1 MKKERIF
8 WGIFL
13 VVGAVFLI
21 ISGMHLLP
29 GIPFFRL
36 LLTILLAGCLIKSL
50 LVVSFTGILF
60 SIAFLCI
67 LHAEALGITAITPWP
82 VLGAALLGSI
92 GLSLIFPHRH
102 KYWKNHVAEEFESV
116 DQVDGNVIQLSTSFG
131 SSIKYVNSEDL
142 EHVKLECSFGA
153 MKVYFDNAIIQSGK
167 AQLDM
172 HVSFGGVEL
181 YVPRGWRVSNQ
192 LRASFGGVDEKIKNT
207 YVTEDSPT
215 LVLAG
220 SVSFSGVTILYV

>member
-1 MKKERIF
+1 M
-8 WGIFL
+8 
-13 VVGAVFLI
+13 
-21 ISGMHLLP
+21 
-29 GIPFFRL
+29 
-36 LLTILLAGCLIKSL
+36 
-50 LVVSFTGILF
+50 
-60 SIAFLCI
+60 
-67 LHAEALGITAITPWP
+67 
-82 VLGAALLGSI
+82 
-92 GLSLIFPHRH
+92 
-102 KYWKNHVAEEFESV
+102 
-116 DQVDGNVIQLSTSFG
+116 
-131 SSIKYVNSEDL
+131 NSEDL